1 MFVSLKMQAAYYI
14 IRPHLHGLGYHRQS
28 FPRVTLDELTSHLFL
43 IKNSANRLHEVI
55 NSSQVHETTRG
66 GEAGNFS
73 SCKHLVSPT
82 RYETTRTENAC
93 ARHDQNGY
101 IYFFPAVRHF
111 VKYVTWPNE
120 GQQTLNFM

>member
-28 FPRVTLDELTSHLFL
+28 SPRVTLGELTLHLFL

-66 GEAGNFS
+66 VRRATFPRVNTLSRRPETRQLEQKMRAHAMTRMFTDIFFLPSAIFS
-73 SCKHLVSPT
+73 
-82 RYETTRTENAC
+82 N
-93 ARHDQNGY
+93 
-101 IYFFPAVRHF
+101 
-111 VKYVTWPNE
+111 
-120 GQQTLNFM
+120 M

>member
-14 IRPHLHGLGYHRQS
+14 IRPHLHGLGNHRQS
-28 FPRVTLDELTSHLFL
+28 SPRVTLGELTLHLFL

-73 SCKHLVSPT
+73 SCKHLVSLT
-82 RYETTRTENAC
+82 RDETTRTENAC
-93 ARHDQNGY
+93 TRHDQNVY
-101 IYFFPAVRHF
+101 RYFFPAVRHF
-111 VKYVTWPNE
+111 FEYVTWPNE
-120 GQQTLNFM
+120 GQQVLNFM